1 MSAGLD
7 AALTGRR
14 AALLDLDGTLVD
26 SEPANQAAYRSYF
39 AARGWD
45 VGPDVLRAFAGRRGA
60 EVFAQLAGPWSGED
74 AAALVADVVARV
86 DLQAH
91 PPRPVPGAAELIR
104 RLHAA
109 GVAVALVTSAGLE
122 WAERAVG
129 DILGVRDLFAAFVT
143 AETTSAAS
151 PTPRPTSPAPPPSA
165 STPST
170 PSRWRTPFPAC
181 ARPSPPASVSSSVSP
196 PAPRPPSS
204 STAARSGS
212 SPDRRSCCGPDHAVW
227 PASGRVPV
235 GTDSGGGREPC

>member
-143 AETTSAAS
+143 AETTSAGK
-151 PTPRPTSPAPPPSA
+151 PDPAPYLAGAAALGVDPVDAVALEDTVPGLRSA
-165 STPST
+165 LAAGVGLVIGVATG
-170 PSRWRTPFPAC
+170 A
-181 ARPSPPASVSSSVSP
+181 PPALLLDGGAERVVSG
-196 PAPRPPSS
+196 PAELL
-204 STAARSGS
+204 RS
-212 SPDRRSCCGPDHAVW
+212 
-227 PASGRVPV
+227 
-235 GTDSGGGREPC
+235 

>member
-7 AALTGRR
+7 AALIGRR

-60 EVFAQLAGPWSGED
+60 EVFAELDGPWTGED
-74 AAALVADVVARV
+74 ASALVDDVVARL
-86 DLQAH
+86 DHQSH

-109 GVAVALVTSAGLE
+109 GIPVALVTSAGRG

-129 DILGVRDLFAAFVT
+129 DVLGVRDLFAAFVT
-143 AETTSAAS
+143 AETTSAGK
-151 PTPRPTSPAPPPSA
+151 PDPAPYLAGAAALGVDPSDA
-165 STPST
+165 VALEDTVAGVHSALSAGVGLVIGIGTGAPSGLLLDGG
-170 PSRWRTPFPAC
+170 A
-181 ARPSPPASVSSSVSP
+181 
-196 PAPRPPSS
+196 
-204 STAARSGS
+204 
-212 SPDRRSCCGPDHAVW
+212 
-227 PASGRVPV
+227 GRVV
-235 GTDSGGGREPC
+235 SGPAELLRS